1 MRRTIFLAYGLACY
15 ALFGAVYAYFA
26 GFVGNFLVP
35 KSIDSGKPGPVG
47 VAVAVNLGLVAL
59 FGLQHSIMARP
70 AFKRVWTRLIPQPIE
85 RSTYVLA
92 SNLVL
97 ILLMWLWQPI
107 DAPIW
112 NITSGFGYWALTALF
127 VVGWLLVPA
136 VSMMINHFDLFGA
149 RQVWLHF
156 RGKPYTALPFRTPL
170 AYKLVRHPLYIGW
183 MLAFWATPSMSLGH
197 LILAATL
204 SGYMVA
210 ATFVEERDLV
220 DYFGMEYTAYQ
231 NMVGRFLPRLGPS
244 ANKVSEITP
253 HAAIQ

>member
-1 MRRTIFLAYGLACY
+1 MKRTIFLAYGIACY
-15 ALFGAVYAYFA
+15 TMFFAVYAYFA
-26 GFVGNFLVP
+26 GFVGNLLVP
-35 KSIDSGKPGPVG
+35 KSIDSGTPGPVG
-47 VAVAVNLGLVAL
+47 IALAVNLGLVAL

-70 AFKRVWTRLIPQPIE
+70 AFKQVWTRWVPQPIE

-112 NITSGFGYWALTALF
+112 NFTSGVGYWLCVSLF
-127 VVGWLLVPA
+127 VAGWLFVPM
-136 VSMMINHFDLFGA
+136 VSLMINHFDLFGA

-156 RGKPYTALPFRTPL
+156 KGKPYSSLPFRTPL

-197 LILAATL
+197 LIFAATL

-210 ATFVEERDLV
+210 ATFVEERDLANHFGAQYE
-220 DYFGMEYTAYQ
+220 DYQ
-231 NMVGRFLPRLGPS
+231 RMVGRFLPRVGK
-244 ANKVSEITP
+244 N
-253 HAAIQ
+253 AAKLQPAPATR